1 MVAELLEFPTGKRLI
16 LFPTFQ
22 MLAGDYD
29 YPFWFAREGKEQL
42 KANEPY
48 ALCAGIGFVL
58 RYWPLVTKFVNPEV
72 DTARFNAHVM
82 EYPRKFPKAYVES
95 VIEGYAFQLSEI
107 LDGLEVLMV
116 PRLRRHGGHH
126 AQLRNVK
133 RMRDD
138 LESVKQ
144 MLALLGQP
152 VSTET
157 IDAKAHDILPFLA
170 DDHQQLTIIEPRLN
184 TLYDNLPHLWWAVK
198 GTL

>member
-1 MVAELLEFPTGKRLI
+1 MVATLLQFPTGKTLI
-16 LFPTFQ
+16 QFPTFQ

-29 YPFWFAREGKEQL
+29 FPLWFVREGIEQL

-58 RYWPLVTKFVNPEV
+58 RYWPFVTKFVNPEV

-82 EYPRKFPKAYVES
+82 EYPRKFPKAYVDS
-95 VIEGYAFQLSEI
+95 VVEGYAFQLNEI
-107 LDGLEVLMV
+107 LDGLEVVMV
-116 PRLRRHGGHH
+116 PRLRRHGEHH

-138 LESVKQ
+138 MESVKQ
-144 MLALLGQP
+144 MLALLGQT
-152 VSTET
+152 VSTEM
-157 IDAKAHDILPFLA
+157 IDAKAQAILPFLA

-184 TLYDNLPHLWWAVK
+184 TLYDHFPQYWWGVK